1 MGTCVCP
8 KKLQED
14 ENQEVAK
21 GIDRLIEPTA
31 ETMKGQESARK
42 QQQEGRWAERD
53 KKKLE

>member
-31 ETMKGQESARK
+31 EIMKGQESARK